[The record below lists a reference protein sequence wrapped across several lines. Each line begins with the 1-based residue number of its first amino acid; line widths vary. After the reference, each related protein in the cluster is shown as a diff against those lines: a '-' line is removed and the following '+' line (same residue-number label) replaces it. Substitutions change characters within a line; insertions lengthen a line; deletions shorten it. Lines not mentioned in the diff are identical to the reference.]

1 MNTKTENT
9 TGTVVLE
16 LDGASILDTNEI
28 AEMKKDITTNRD
40 DIAALK
46 SYIGLPPSAPLP
58 DLVFTDDGR
67 CYPPHLA
74 ISSGVRSIGE
84 NAYQNFPQLKSVKF
98 SDTVTT
104 IGTSAFQN
112 CDGINKV
119 QFSDSVTL
127 IGMNAFLNCTGL
139 AELNLPPNTSTIEK
153 NAFSGCSGITEKLV
167 FPETL
172 KFMGDEAFAGC
183 INITEVEFPKSKFE
197 TGFDCFS
204 NTGIREIR
212 IPGYFE
218 VLKGGFVRDM
228 PNLTKIYIE
237 NGVAQLQD
245 NFARNCPMLTDLY
258 LPNSI
263 NKLGGVHIFGNCP
276 LLKNVTFEQGFN
288 CSQVNLSAS
297 KLFTAE
303 TLVSLFE
310 ALADRTGLEANTL
323 ILGGGNLAKLT
334 DEQKAIATNKNW
346 VLA

>member
-1 MNTKTENT
+1 MSTKTENT

-16 LDGASILDTNEI
+16 LDGASILNTNEV

-40 DIAALK
+40 DIAQLK
-46 SYIGLPPSAPLP
+46 SYIGLPPSEPLP
-58 DLVFTDDGR
+58 DLVFTVDGK

-74 ISSGVRSIGE
+74 ISSGVQSIGA
-84 NAYQNFPQLKSVKF
+84 NAYQNFPQLKSVRF

-127 IGMNAFLNCTGL
+127 IGMNAFQDCTGF
-139 AELNLPPNTSTIEK
+139 AELTLPANTTTIEK
-153 NAFSGCSGITEKLV
+153 YAFSGCSGITGKMV

-172 KFMGDEAFAGC
+172 KFMGDGAFAGC
-183 INITEVEFPKSKFE
+183 INITEVELPKNKFE

-204 NTGIREIR
+204 NTGIRKIR

-218 VLKGGFVRDM
+218 SLKGGFVRDM
-228 PNLTKIYIE
+228 PNLTSLYIE
-237 NGVAQLQD
+237 NGVTYMQD
-245 NFARNCPMLTDLY
+245 NFASNCPLLTDVY
-258 LPNSI
+258 LPNSVNRI
-263 NKLGGVHIFGNCP
+263 GAAVFSNCP
-276 LLKNVTFEQGFN
+276 LLQNVTFEQGFN
-288 CSQVNLSAS
+288 LSRLNLSSS
-297 KLFTAE
+297 KLFTVE

-310 ALADRTGLEANTL
+310 ALADRTELEPNTL
-323 ILGGGNLAKLT
+323 ILGGSNLAKLT

-346 VLA
+346 VLV